1 MLLNQHTYYTNSGNS
16 GILQLLDES
25 DRSILDIGC
34 GAGDLG
40 NAIRQQFSSAT
51 VTGVTCSS
59 VEQQQALQK
68 LNRCFCLD
76 IERESL
82 SIFNAQTFDTII
94 FSHVLEHLVD
104 PVVVIIRLLP
114 FLKKGGRILIAL
126 PNIANWRQRWKLA
139 LGKFEYTE
147 SGVMDRTHLHFYTFH
162 TAPKYLIDPIAPLK
176 IQTHSVSGSVPLA
189 FLRHYFLSNGLRE
202 KIDKLG
208 CRWDP
213 NLFGGEILISAV
225 HI

>member
-16 GILQLLDES
+16 SILQLLDES

-40 NAIRQQFSSAT
+40 NAVRQQFSSAT
-51 VTGVTCSS
+51 VTGVTCSP

-68 LNRCFCLD
+68 LNGCFCLD

-82 SIFNAQTFDTII
+82 SIFNAQAFDTII

-104 PVVVIIRLLP
+104 PLAVIIRLLP
-114 FLKKGGRILIAL
+114 FLKKGGKILIAP

-139 LGKFEYTE
+139 LGKFEYTK
-147 SGVMDRTHLHFYTFH
+147 SGVMDKTHPHFYTFH
-162 TAPKYLIDPIAPLK
+162 TVAKYLIDPIVPLK
-176 IQTHSVSGSVPLA
+176 VQIHSVSSKCNVSSLFSPL
-189 FLRHYFLSNGLRE
+189 F
-202 KIDKLG
+202 I
-208 CRWDP
+208 
-213 NLFGGEILISAV
+213 V
-225 HI
+225 T